1 MYDRASTM
9 CVAFRVFIF
18 INELVFIEL
27 IVANVISDKREL
39 NEKNEMEAL
48 LLRHCTY
55 YQTY

>member
-1 MYDRASTM
+1 MCDSASTM

-27 IVANVISDKREL
+27 IVGNVISDEHEL
-39 NEKNEMEAL
+39 NGSAASSKF
-48 LLRHCTY
+48 Y